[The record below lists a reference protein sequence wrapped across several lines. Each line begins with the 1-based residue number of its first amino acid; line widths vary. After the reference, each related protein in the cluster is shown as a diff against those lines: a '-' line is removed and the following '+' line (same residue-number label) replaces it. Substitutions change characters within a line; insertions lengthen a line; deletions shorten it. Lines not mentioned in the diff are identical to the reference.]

1 MAGHSAVATLTL
13 ANATSGARLTIP
25 AASVPPEALLE
36 LPKAELALTDRFAR
50 FALMASANAVADAGL
65 DWTAQD
71 PSRCGVASG
80 SCMNGITE
88 TEVGFEALFVRG
100 RSRVHPFTLVR
111 TMPNAPAACVAM
123 RFELAGPTLH
133 YSTTCS
139 SSSVAI
145 GEAARTIRHG
155 YADVMIAGGTES
167 LLTYSAVNCWNS
179 AQLLARLHDDPAQSC
194 RPFDSTRDGT
204 VLGEGAVFVVLED
217 WDRALARGAPIRAEL
232 AGYAC
237 SADSGH
243 LTQPSVAGQARIK
256 LGPYAIIGP
265 LGDVFIRRTLK
276 IQPADAGRTHR
287 QQGKAAIMVGIDQ
300 FFRGGRRFS
309 QDAEPPERILPLILG
324 EHS

>member
-243 LTQPSVAGQARIK
+243 LTQPSVAGQARSMK
-256 LGPYAIIGP
+256 NAL
-265 LGDVFIRRTLK
+265 
-276 IQPADAGRTHR
+276 ADAAMPSEAVTYR
-287 QQGKAAIMVGIDQ
+287 
-300 FFRGGRRFS
+300 
-309 QDAEPPERILPLILG
+309 LG
-324 EHS
+324 